1 MSTASLVIHGDPD
14 LLSSYLDGELAGA
27 ERRAVEDHLAT
38 CPGCRAE
45 LDGLRRVVGRLAS
58 LERAAPPPVLAGR
71 VARRVAVAG
80 RPAGLLERL
89 EMLLL
94 RLPVE
99 PATLL
104 SFGVVVALAAIAAV
118 FVASVDET
126 DRARRRSAEVVVA
139 ESEPGETT
147 ETGLRVVTVH
157 VNGRVLDRDGAL
169 WRERGL
175 DQSAEDTGARE
186 RVITAGSPEGRAL
199 LEAEP
204 RLRDL
209 LTGSEGIVLIG
220 KDGQPLRL
228 VPAPAPPSSTE

>member
-1 MSTASLVIHGDPD
+1 MSTASHVIHGDLD
-14 LLSSYLDGELAGA
+14 LLSAYLDGELGGE
-27 ERRAVEDHLAT
+27 ERRAVEDHLAV

-45 LDGLRRVVGRLAS
+45 LDGLRRVIGRLAS

-71 VARRVAVAG
+71 VARRVVVTG
-80 RPAGLLERL
+80 RPVGLLERL

-104 SFGVVVALAAIAAV
+104 SFGIVVALAAIAAV

-126 DRARRRSAEVVVA
+126 DRARRRGAETVV
-139 ESEPGETT
+139 EEGSEEA
-147 ETGLRVVTVH
+147 GLRVVTVH
-157 VNGRVLDRDGAL
+157 VGARVFDRDGAL

-175 DQSAEDTGARE
+175 DGPVGEGGALE
-186 RVITAGSPEGRAL
+186 RVVTADSPEAL
-199 LEAEP
+199 ALFDAEP

-209 LTGSEGIVLIG
+209 LTGSEGLVLIG
-220 KDGQPLRL
+220 EEGQPLRL
-228 VPAPAPPSSTE
+228 VSAPVAVGGDAQ